1 MCDTNKFFNI
11 YKQIKALS
19 PDDTLQL
26 VMEAKDED
34 EREFFELVGDFLLQK
49 KQQQVIKE
57 HLF

>member
-1 MCDTNKFFNI
+1 MCETKKFFDI
-11 YKQIKALS
+11 YNQIKELN

-26 VMEAKDED
+26 VMEARDED

-49 KQQQVIKE
+49 KQREVIEE

>member
-1 MCDTNKFFNI
+1 MFDTNKFFNI

-49 KQQQVIKE
+49 NNSR
-57 HLF
+57 L